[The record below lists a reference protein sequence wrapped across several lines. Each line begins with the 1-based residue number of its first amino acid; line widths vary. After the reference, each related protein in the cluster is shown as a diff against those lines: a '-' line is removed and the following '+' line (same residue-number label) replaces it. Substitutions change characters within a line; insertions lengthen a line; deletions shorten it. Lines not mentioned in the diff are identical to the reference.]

1 MLTPF
6 KLLLN
11 FCNLGPVIK
20 RNQFIVVHDASVYS
34 KPDGYSLIFKI
45 YYRVVLSLIGLR
57 AKKIITV
64 SEFSKIE
71 LMKFCKYNEKKVEVN
86 LSGANDFSVKK
97 NNISIL
103 DKFNL
108 TSRKYLFAVGSMNP
122 NKNFRALLEAIKL
135 LNLGDCKFV
144 ISGGINSKIFQS
156 QAIEDI
162 PKSVIFTGYVS
173 DDELNSLYANA
184 LCFVFPSI
192 YEGFGFPPLE
202 AMSVGC
208 PVIVSNA
215 ASLPE
220 VCSDAALY
228 CNPYDV
234 SDIASKIQ
242 FMIDNPKLQIIYS
255 NKGYARVKDLD
266 WKSTVAEVI
275 KLF

>member
-1 MLTPF
+1 
-6 KLLLN
+6 
-11 FCNLGPVIK
+11 
-20 RNQFIVVHDASVYS
+20 
-34 KPDGYSLIFKI
+34 
-45 YYRVVLSLIGLR
+45 
-57 AKKIITV
+57 
-64 SEFSKIE
+64 
-71 LMKFCKYNEKKVEVN
+71 MKFCKYNEKKVEVN